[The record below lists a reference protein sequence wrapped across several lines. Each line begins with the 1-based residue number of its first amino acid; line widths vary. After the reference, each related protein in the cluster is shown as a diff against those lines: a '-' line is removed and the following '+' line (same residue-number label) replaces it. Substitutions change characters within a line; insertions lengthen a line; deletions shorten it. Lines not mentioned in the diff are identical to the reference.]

1 MFPKI
6 RGRKK
11 NRIMKYD
18 SDNQRV
24 YRIGS
29 VIRKEIAQIIQND
42 INDPRIKDVVITDV
56 EISKDL
62 KHAKLF
68 FIIFNHKNKKPEEI
82 KLITKAINSSRLFF
96 KRKLSKSSNLRSVPN
111 IRFVFDDTESKAFE
125 LEELINKSL
134 KTDV

>member
-1 MFPKI
+1 
-6 RGRKK
+6 
-11 NRIMKYD
+11 MKYD

-56 EISKDL
+56 EVSKDL

-68 FIIFNHKNKKPEEI
+68 FIVFNHKNKKPEEI

-134 KTDV
+134 KADV

>member
-1 MFPKI
+1 
-6 RGRKK
+6 
-11 NRIMKYD
+11 MKYD

>member
-1 MFPKI
+1 
-6 RGRKK
+6 
-11 NRIMKYD
+11 MKYD

-68 FIIFNHKNKKPEEI
+68 FIVFNHKNKKPEEI

>member
-1 MFPKI
+1 
-6 RGRKK
+6 
-11 NRIMKYD
+11 MKYD

-68 FIIFNHKNKKPEEI
+68 FIVFNHKNKKPEEI
-82 KLITKAINSSRLFF
+82 KLITKAINASRLFF

-111 IRFVFDDTESKAFE
+111 LRFVFDDTESKAFE

>member
-1 MFPKI
+1 
-6 RGRKK
+6 
-11 NRIMKYD
+11 MKYD

-68 FIIFNHKNKKPEEI
+68 FIIYNHKNKKPEEI

>member
-1 MFPKI
+1 
-6 RGRKK
+6 
-11 NRIMKYD
+11 MKYD

-56 EISKDL
+56 EVSKDL

-68 FIIFNHKNKKPEEI
+68 FIVFNHKNKKPEEI

>member
-1 MFPKI
+1 
-6 RGRKK
+6 
-11 NRIMKYD
+11 MKYD

-56 EISKDL
+56 EMSKDL

-82 KLITKAINSSRLFF
+82 KLITKAINASRLFF

-134 KTDV
+134 KTDVWF

>member
-1 MFPKI
+1 
-6 RGRKK
+6 
-11 NRIMKYD
+11 MKYD

-56 EISKDL
+56 EVSKDL
-62 KHAKLF
+62 KHVKLF
-68 FIIFNHKNKKPEEI
+68 FIVFNHKNKKPEEI

>member
-1 MFPKI
+1 
-6 RGRKK
+6 
-11 NRIMKYD
+11 MKYD

-29 VIRKEIAQIIQND
+29 IIRKEIAQIIQND

>member
-1 MFPKI
+1 
-6 RGRKK
+6 
-11 NRIMKYD
+11 MKYD

-42 INDPRIKDVVITDV
+42 INDPRIKDVVITDI

>member
-1 MFPKI
+1 
-6 RGRKK
+6 
-11 NRIMKYD
+11 MKYD

-68 FIIFNHKNKKPEEI
+68 FIIFSI
-82 KLITKAINSSRLFF
+82 S
-96 KRKLSKSSNLRSVPN
+96 
-111 IRFVFDDTESKAFE
+111 
-125 LEELINKSL
+125 
-134 KTDV
+134 

>member
-1 MFPKI
+1 
-6 RGRKK
+6 
-11 NRIMKYD
+11 MKYD

-42 INDPRIKDVVITDV
+42 INDPRIKDVVIKDI

-68 FIIFNHKNKKPEEI
+68 FIIFNHKNKKSEEI
-82 KLITKAINSSRLFF
+82 KLITKAINASRLFF

-111 IRFVFDDTESKAFE
+111 LRFVFDDTESKAFE
-125 LEELINKSL
+125 FEELIHKSL
-134 KTDV
+134 KVDV

>member
-1 MFPKI
+1 
-6 RGRKK
+6 
-11 NRIMKYD
+11 MKYD

-111 IRFVFDDTESKAFE
+111 IRFVFDVTESKAFE

>member
-1 MFPKI
+1 
-6 RGRKK
+6 
-11 NRIMKYD
+11 MKYD

-29 VIRKEIAQIIQND
+29 VMRKEIAQIIQND

>member
-1 MFPKI
+1 
-6 RGRKK
+6 
-11 NRIMKYD
+11 MKYD

-68 FIIFNHKNKKPEEI
+68 FIVFNHKNKKAEEI

>member
-1 MFPKI
+1 
-6 RGRKK
+6 
-11 NRIMKYD
+11 MKYD

-56 EISKDL
+56 EVSKDL

>member
-1 MFPKI
+1 
-6 RGRKK
+6 
-11 NRIMKYD
+11 MKYD

-68 FIIFNHKNKKPEEI
+68 FIVFNHKNKKPEEI

-111 IRFVFDDTESKAFE
+111 LRFVFDDTESKAFE

>member
-1 MFPKI
+1 
-6 RGRKK
+6 
-11 NRIMKYD
+11 MKYD

-68 FIIFNHKNKKPEEI
+68 FIVFNHKNKKPEEI
-82 KLITKAINSSRLFF
+82 KLKTKAINSSRLFF

>member
-1 MFPKI
+1 
-6 RGRKK
+6 
-11 NRIMKYD
+11 MKYD

-82 KLITKAINSSRLFF
+82 KLITKAINASRLFF

-111 IRFVFDDTESKAFE
+111 LRFVFDDTESKAFE

>member
-1 MFPKI
+1 
-6 RGRKK
+6 
-11 NRIMKYD
+11 MKYD

-56 EISKDL
+56 EVSKDL

-68 FIIFNHKNKKPEEI
+68 FIVFNHKNKKLEEI

>member
-1 MFPKI
+1 
-6 RGRKK
+6 
-11 NRIMKYD
+11 MKYD

-68 FIIFNHKNKKPEEI
+68 FIVFNHKNKKPEEI
-82 KLITKAINSSRLFF
+82 KLITKAINASRLFF

>member
-1 MFPKI
+1 
-6 RGRKK
+6 
-11 NRIMKYD
+11 MKYD

-68 FIIFNHKNKKPEEI
+68 FIVFNHKNKKPEEI

-125 LEELINKSL
+125 LEELIHKSL
-134 KTDV
+134 KVDV